1 MPRGLWPLPDVA
13 DHNGEQWLVVKFC
26 ALLVQPN
33 RSTKRRMLL
42 EPGWYVVRTCP
53 CHFGH
58 RVSRFP
64 CPTRARAEHVRQTIL
79 SVGGTP

>member
-1 MPRGLWPLPDVA
+1 MPNLRWLVPQA
-13 DHNGEQWLVVKFC
+13 EDHNGPQWLTVKFC

-53 CHFGH
+53 CHFGD

-64 CPTRARAEHVRQTIL
+64 YDSRERAEQARRTIL
-79 SVGGTP
+79 SIGGTP